1 MMTSLN
7 KEDNTVQIAGDE
19 LDGLENEESIEI
31 SGNELDEPG
40 DEESTEV
47 SGNEL
52 DEPGDEESKSF
63 AGKELNESK
72 NKKSKALPKEKNKS
86 KGKKKLFLFFVTGI
100 CLLAGGVYYF
110 SQNKNENVI
119 TARVNTFPIPQN
131 QPLLFDSFI
140 IPFKENQKY
149 TYISLSIV
157 FKLSNRELMEEMLG
171 KKNQLRGIIYDILGE
186 EIDNVEDVPSLQ
198 KLKELIIRG
207 TNKVLT
213 AGEVSEAIITNILP
227 V

>member
-19 LDGLENEESIEI
+19 LD
-31 SGNELDEPG
+31 EPG
-40 DEESTEV
+40 DEESIEI

-110 SQNKNENVI
+110 SQNKNEKEI
-119 TARVNTFPIPQN
+119 TSLAKTFPISHDQSFI
-131 QPLLFDSFI
+131 LDSFI
-140 IPFKENQKY
+140 IPFKGNQRI
-149 TYISLSIV
+149 TYISLNIS
-157 FKLSNRELMEEMLG
+157 FKLSNRELMGEMLE
-171 KKNQLRGIIYDILGE
+171 KKDQLRGIIYDILGE
-186 EIDNVEDVPSLQ
+186 EINKVKDAPSIQ

-207 TNKVLT
+207 VNKVLA
-213 AGEVSEAIITNILP
+213 AGEVSEAIITDFLP

>member
-19 LDGLENEESIEI
+19 LD
-31 SGNELDEPG
+31 EPG
-40 DEESTEV
+40 DEESIEI

-63 AGKELNESK
+63 AGKELNES
-72 NKKSKALPKEKNKS
+72 KNKS

-110 SQNKNENVI
+110 SQNKNEKEI
-119 TARVNTFPIPQN
+119 TSRVKTFPISHDQSFI
-131 QPLLFDSFI
+131 LDSFI
-140 IPFKENQKY
+140 IPFKGNQRI
-149 TYISLSIV
+149 TYISLNIS
-157 FKLSNRELMEEMLG
+157 FKLSNRELMEEMLE
-171 KKNQLRGIIYDILGE
+171 KKGQLRGIIYDILGE
-186 EIDNVEDVPSLQ
+186 EINKVKDAPSIQ

-207 TNKVLT
+207 VNKVLT
-213 AGEVSEAIITNILP
+213 AGEVSEAIITDFLP

>member
-19 LDGLENEESIEI
+19 LDEPGDEESIEI

-40 DEESTEV
+40 DEESK
-47 SGNEL
+47 
-52 DEPGDEESKSF
+52 PF

-110 SQNKNENVI
+110 SQNKNEKEI
-119 TARVNTFPIPQN
+119 TSRAKTFPISHDQSFI
-131 QPLLFDSFI
+131 LDSFI
-140 IPFKENQKY
+140 IPFKGNQRI
-149 TYISLSIV
+149 TYISLNIS
-157 FKLSNRELMEEMLG
+157 FKLSNRELMEEMLE
-171 KKNQLRGIIYDILGE
+171 KKGQLRGIIYDILGE
-186 EIDNVEDVPSLQ
+186 EINKVKDAPSIQ

-207 TNKVLT
+207 VNKVLT
-213 AGEVSEAIITNILP
+213 AGEVSEAIITDFLP

>member
-1 MMTSLN
+1 MTSLN

-19 LDGLENEESIEI
+19 LD
-31 SGNELDEPG
+31 EPG
-40 DEESTEV
+40 DEESIEI

-110 SQNKNENVI
+110 SQNKNEKEI
-119 TARVNTFPIPQN
+119 TSRAKTFPISHDQSFI
-131 QPLLFDSFI
+131 LDSFI
-140 IPFKENQKY
+140 IPFKGNQRI
-149 TYISLSIV
+149 TYISLNIS
-157 FKLSNRELMEEMLG
+157 FKFSNRELMEEMLE
-171 KKNQLRGIIYDILGE
+171 KKGQLRGIIYDILGE
-186 EIDNVEDVPSLQ
+186 EINKVKDAPSIQ

-207 TNKVLT
+207 VNKVLT
-213 AGEVSEAIITNILP
+213 AGEVSEAIITDFLP

>member
-19 LDGLENEESIEI
+19 LD
-31 SGNELDEPG
+31 EPG
-40 DEESTEV
+40 DEESIEI

-72 NKKSKALPKEKNKS
+72 NKINKALPKEKNKS

-110 SQNKNENVI
+110 SQNKNEKEI
-119 TARVNTFPIPQN
+119 ASRAKTFPISHDQSFI
-131 QPLLFDSFI
+131 LDSFI
-140 IPFKENQKY
+140 IPFKGNQRI
-149 TYISLSIV
+149 TYISLNIS
-157 FKLSNRELMEEMLG
+157 FKLSNRELMEEMLE
-171 KKNQLRGIIYDILGE
+171 KKGQLRGIIYDILGE
-186 EIDNVEDVPSLQ
+186 EINKVKDAPSIQ

-207 TNKVLT
+207 VNKVLA
-213 AGEVSEAIITNILP
+213 AGEVSEAIITDFMP

>member
-19 LDGLENEESIEI
+19 LD
-31 SGNELDEPG
+31 EPG
-40 DEESTEV
+40 DEESIEI

-110 SQNKNENVI
+110 SQNKNEKEI
-119 TARVNTFPIPQN
+119 TSRVKTFPISHDQSFI
-131 QPLLFDSFI
+131 LDSFI
-140 IPFKENQKY
+140 IPFKGNQRI
-149 TYISLSIV
+149 TYISLNIS
-157 FKLSNRELMEEMLG
+157 FKLSNRELMEEMLE
-171 KKNQLRGIIYDILGE
+171 KKGQLRGIIYDILGE
-186 EIDNVEDVPSLQ
+186 EINKVKDAPSIQ

-207 TNKVLT
+207 VNKVLA
-213 AGEVSEAIITNILP
+213 AGEVSEAIITDFLP